1 MKFLIEAILLTLIF
15 LALLWVSNR
24 IEKAAKKQKK
34 YGAKHSKI
42 R

>member
-1 MKFLIEAILLTLIF
+1 MRFLIQAILLTLIF

-24 IEKAAKKQKK
+24 LEKAAKKQKK
-34 YGAKHSKI
+34 YGTKHSKV